1 MRKKYLIRWELEGK
15 RVPASTQGAT
25 KRRDF
30 VGYVQ
35 KIAGKE
41 VMLGRVA
48 ETARAVLAEKL
59 RDSELKRRGI
69 MPEIAGAEK
78 PIEEAINGFIS
89 SLEAKERSPKHVTG
103 FRQKLEK
110 VAHECCWN
118 RTSDA
123 KLEELEGWIA
133 RKRREDAPGAARFST
148 ATGNHFRAA
157 WRAWGNWLV
166 KTGRALYSP
175 FRGVEKTNTE
185 TDRRHVRRALTPEE
199 VEFLLE
205 RAEAGPP
212 RGKMPGANRAMLYR
226 VAVSTGLRARELSSL
241 TPSSFN
247 LEASTPH
254 LELPAKFAKARR
266 KALQPIP
273 RALVPCLE
281 AFLSKQPKNAPVW
294 PATMSGQNKLG
305 KILRADCAMARG
317 EHPSPPAGFL
327 ESRPGA
333 VIDFHAL
340 RGTFLTALASK
351 VSASTLGAL
360 GRHAS
365 VQTTEKHYVNHR
377 LASLGE
383 SLDDAN
389 LFWFSNGSPGERKST
404 KRGESKVNRA
414 AALVERFMTTLK
426 PLELKDFSAK
436 IGRIIGA
443 QKSIKLE
450 VEK

>member
-1 MRKKYLIRWELEGK
+1 MRKKYLVRWELEGK
-15 RVPASTQGAT
+15 RVPASTRGAI
-25 KRRDF
+25 KRREF

-69 MPEIAGAEK
+69 MPEVAGAEK
-78 PIEEAINGFIS
+78 PIEDAINCFIS
-89 SLEAKERSPKHVTG
+89 SLEAKERSAKHLSG
-103 FRQKLEK
+103 FRHKLEK
-110 VAHECCWN
+110 AAHECGWI

-123 KLEELEGWIA
+123 KLEELEAWIA
-133 RKRREDAPGAARFST
+133 RKRREDAPGADRFST
-148 ATGNHFRAA
+148 ATGNHYRAA

-175 FRGVEKTNTE
+175 FRGVEKTNAE
-185 TDRRHVRRALTPEE
+185 TDRRHVRRSLTPEE
-199 VEFLLE
+199 VGFLLE
-205 RAEAGPP
+205 RVDAGPP
-212 RGKMPGANRAMLYR
+212 RGNMPGVDRAMLYR

-254 LELPAKFAKARR
+254 LELPAMFAKARR

-273 RALVPCLE
+273 RALVPCLKR
-281 AFLSKQPKNAPVW
+281 FLSKLPKTAPVW
-294 PATMSGQNKLG
+294 PTSASGQNKLG

-317 EHPSPPAGFL
+317 EHPSPAAGFL

-389 LFWFSNGSPGERKST
+389 LFWFSNGSPDKRKT
-404 KRGESKVNRA
+404 KKYEETKVNRA
-414 AALVERFMTTLK
+414 AALFSRFVTTLK
-426 PLELKDFSAK
+426 PLELQGFTAK
-436 IGRIIGA
+436 IRQIIGD
-443 QKSIKLE
+443 
-450 VEK
+450 